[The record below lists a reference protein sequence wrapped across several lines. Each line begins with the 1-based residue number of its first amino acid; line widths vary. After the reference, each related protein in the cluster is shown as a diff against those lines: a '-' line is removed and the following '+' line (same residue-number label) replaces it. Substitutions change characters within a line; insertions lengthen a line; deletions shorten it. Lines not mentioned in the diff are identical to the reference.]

1 MEPKAPTKDSEQG
14 MPGSDEEMGMG
25 DQEIRNC

>member
-1 MEPKAPTKDSEQG
+1 MERKAPTKDSEQG
-14 MPGSDEEMGMG
+14 MPGSDEEMGIG